1 MPEQSEHSPLD
12 LAEGDPFG
20 PHNLPYG
27 VFSTADE
34 PGRRRLGVRI
44 GDHVLDAGAAA
55 HTLGSPYA
63 ALLAQPSLNALL
75 AAGRTAWRDVRRA
88 LTAWVTVPAHR
99 ADIEPLLHP
108 LADVT
113 LHLPYEVADYVDF
126 YASEHHA
133 TNVGRIF
140 RPDGEP
146 LTPNWKHLPIGYH
159 GRSGTVVVSGTE
171 IVRPAGQRKTPA
183 DATPVFGP
191 SVKLDIEAEVGF
203 LVGTPSEM
211 GRPVGLADFRDHV
224 FGLTLLNDWSARDV
238 QAWEYVPLGPF
249 LGKSFAT
256 SVSAWVTPLE
266 ALDAARVDPPA
277 RDFPLLPYLDDSAE
291 EEPGGFDL
299 RITVRI
305 NGEVVAEPPFS
316 TMYWTA
322 AQQLAHMT
330 VNGASLR
337 TGDLYGS
344 GTVSGPEVHQRGSL
358 LELTWN
364 GQEPLELSD
373 GKRTFLEDGDEVT
386 LTAWAPGP
394 DGVKVALGEV
404 TGRITPA
411 R

>member
-1 MPEQSEHSPLD
+1 MPEQSPLD
-12 LAEGDPFG
+12 LTEGDPFG

-27 VFSTADE
+27 VFTTADE

-55 HTLGSPYA
+55 HALGSPYA
-63 ALLAQPSLNALL
+63 ALLARPSLNPLL

-99 ADIEPLLHP
+99 SAIEPLLHP
-108 LADVT
+108 LAAVT

-159 GRSGTVVVSGTE
+159 GRSGTVVVSGTD
-171 IVRPAGQRKTPA
+171 ITRPTGQRKAPA
-183 DATPVFGP
+183 DATPTFGP

-203 LVGTPSEM
+203 LVGTPSDL
-211 GRPVGLADFRDHV
+211 GHPVPLASFQDHV
-224 FGLTLLNDWSARDV
+224 FGLTLLNDWSARDI

-266 ALDAARVDPPA
+266 ALDAARVAPPA
-277 RDFPLLPYLDDSAE
+277 RDFPLLPYLDDSAG

-299 RITVRI
+299 HITVRI
-305 NGEVVAEPPFS
+305 NGETVAEPPFS
-316 TMYWTA
+316 AMYWTA

-364 GQEPLELSD
+364 GQEPIELST

-394 DGVKVALGEV
+394 DGTKVGLGEV

>member
-1 MPEQSEHSPLD
+1 MAPTQQSPLD

-27 VFSTADE
+27 VFATADE
-34 PGRRRLGVRI
+34 PERRRLGVRL
-44 GDHVLDAGAAA
+44 GDHVLDVGAAA
-55 HTLGSPYA
+55 EALGSPYA
-63 ALLAQPSLNALL
+63 TLLARPNLNPLL
-75 AAGRTAWRDVRRA
+75 AAGRTAWHDVRRA
-88 LTAWVTVPAHR
+88 LTAWVTIPSHR
-99 ADIEPLLHP
+99 SSIEPLLHP
-108 LADVT
+108 LGDVT

-140 RPDGEP
+140 RPDGDA

-159 GRSGTVVVSGTE
+159 GRSGTIVVSGTDV
-171 IVRPAGQRKTPA
+171 VRPSGQRKAPA
-183 DATPVFGP
+183 DPAPVFGP

-203 LVGTPSEM
+203 VVGKPSGLGTPVALS
-211 GRPVGLADFRDHV
+211 DFPEHV
-224 FGLTLLNDWSARDV
+224 FGLSLLNDWSARDI

-266 ALDAARVDPPA
+266 ALEAARTDPPV
-277 RDFPLLPYLDDSAE
+277 RDFALLPYLDDSAE
-291 EEPGGFDL
+291 EDKGGYDI
-299 RITVRI
+299 RITVAV
-305 NGEVVAEPPFS
+305 NGHVIAEPPFA

-322 AQQLAHMT
+322 AQQLAQMT

-364 GQEPLELSD
+364 GRDPLELPE
-373 GKRTFLEDGDEVT
+373 GKRTFLEDGDVVT
-386 LTAWAPGP
+386 MTAWAPGP
-394 DGVKVALGEV
+394 DGTRVGLGEV
-404 TGRITPA
+404 SGRIVSA
-411 R
+411 A